1 MNLFD
6 IFGKLEKVDPELG
19 ERVSFNRRKMF
30 GQLTSLAAAAVPV
43 AAATLLKKSYAGPKD
58 AITDVL
64 NYALTLEY
72 LENKFYATALAST
85 VIPAADKA
93 VFTQIGKHEQQHVAF
108 LKGALAANA
117 AAEPTFDFTAKG
129 TFRDVFTNYQTFLAL
144 SQAFEDTGV
153 RAYKGQATA
162 LMGDD
167 ALLTYALQIHA
178 VEARH
183 ASVVRR
189 LRGQKGWI
197 TNNDGGGTPAAIY
210 TGEDNV
216 SQGGVDITTL
226 ALMAGTKIS
235 KNAATEAFDEPLSME
250 QVLPVAKL
258 FIV

>member
-1 MNLFD
+1 
-6 IFGKLEKVDPELG
+6 
-19 ERVSFNRRKMF
+19 
-30 GQLTSLAAAAVPV
+30 
-43 AAATLLKKSYAGPKD
+43 
-58 AITDVL
+58 
-64 NYALTLEY
+64 
-72 LENKFYATALAST
+72 
-85 VIPAADKA
+85 
-93 VFTQIGKHEQQHVAF
+93 

-117 AAEPTFDFTAKG
+117 GAEPTFDFTAKG
-129 TFRDVFTNYQTFLAL
+129 TFKNVFTNYQTFLAL

-183 ASVVRR
+183 ASAVRR

-197 TNNDGGGTPAAIY
+197 TGNDGGGTPSAIY

-226 ALMAGTKIS
+226 KLMVGTKIS
-235 KNAATEAFDEPLSME
+235 KYAATEAFDEPLSME